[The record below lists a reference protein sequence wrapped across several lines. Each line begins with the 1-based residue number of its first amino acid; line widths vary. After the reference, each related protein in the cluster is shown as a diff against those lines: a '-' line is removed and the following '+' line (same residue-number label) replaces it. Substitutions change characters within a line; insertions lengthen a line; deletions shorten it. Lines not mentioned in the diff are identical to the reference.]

1 MSSTSRDNEQE
12 EPSGAGSS
20 GLASVSCHDSGDLDL
35 QQVRGPAAG
44 LLPGQASSESLL
56 ELDLDSL
63 VDPAPFVPRESTYI
77 PDVGTSSADR
87 QHMDAKLGGG
97 FIAEP
102 PAFGIASSSSEKG
115 FDVEAGAWP
124 SSDDPFGIFLR

>member
-1 MSSTSRDNEQE
+1 M
-12 EPSGAGSS
+12 
-20 GLASVSCHDSGDLDL
+20 
-35 QQVRGPAAG
+35 
-44 LLPGQASSESLL
+44 L
-56 ELDLDSL
+56 ELDLNSL
-63 VDPAPFVPRESTYI
+63 VDPTLFVPRDSTYI